1 MSNQN
6 KNIKILLVED
16 NRIIALDIKE
26 SLEELGFNIVGS
38 VPRGEKALS
47 WFTSNYCDVVIMDI
61 NLEGRLNGLETA
73 KYIIEDFH
81 VPIVI
86 VSAQTDE
93 GSIQF
98 AKDIGIQEYITKP
111 FRPEQIA
118 ESIQRLLKLN

>member
-1 MSNQN
+1 MSI
-6 KNIKILLVED
+6 KNRDIKVLLVED

-26 SLEELGFNIVGS
+26 SLEDLGFNVVDS

-47 WFTSNYCDVVIMDI
+47 WFASNYCDVVIMDI

-93 GSIQF
+93 HSTKF
-98 AKDIGIQEYITKP
+98 AKEIGIQEYITKP
-111 FRPEQIA
+111 FKPEQIA
-118 ESIQRLLKLN
+118 ESIQRLLKIN